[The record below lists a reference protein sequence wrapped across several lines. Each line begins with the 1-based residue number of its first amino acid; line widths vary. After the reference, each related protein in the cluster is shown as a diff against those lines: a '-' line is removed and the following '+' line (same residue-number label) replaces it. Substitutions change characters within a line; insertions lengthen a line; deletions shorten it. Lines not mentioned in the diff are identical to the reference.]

1 MNMNFD
7 KFGKKNSK
15 DIEHTKNVSIQ
26 NENKSLDLQRD
37 IEKMR
42 KKQKSKAN
50 TYLFRTVWIVMIV
63 FASILF
69 TKYILVG
76 VNDMLAIN
84 REQSTVTIEIPA
96 NPNVMTVARVLSD
109 SHVIKN
115 ESFFRLYSFLTRSNK
130 KFTQGKFEIETN
142 MDYEA
147 IINYIQSQTNRVDVI
162 NITFPEGLD
171 VKRYANL
178 LESNGVCKS
187 SEFLEACNSNDFDDN
202 YSFIKEISNTDQRYY
217 KLEGYLFPDTYK
229 FYQGEDPKYTI
240 KRFLNNYE
248 SKIIDKK
255 KVEGYDHKVSIE
267 DQAKESGM
275 SMEDLLILAS
285 VIQAEAADEEDMYK
299 VSSVLHNRL
308 KTIDNDGVN
317 KYLEA
322 GLNKLSCDSTVF
334 YPYKSKDEIP
344 SNIKDTFKSRYNTY
358 EIIGLPPGPICNPG
372 LTAIDAAL
380 HPANTDYYYFCHSS
394 NKDSYYASTI
404 SEHNINLVKAG
415 LK

>member
-1 MNMNFD
+1 MNFD

-322 GLNKLSCDSTVF
+322 GLNKLSCDSTVW

-344 SNIKDTFKSRYNTY
+344 SNVKDTFKSKYNTY

-394 NKDSYYASTI
+394 SKDSYYASTI